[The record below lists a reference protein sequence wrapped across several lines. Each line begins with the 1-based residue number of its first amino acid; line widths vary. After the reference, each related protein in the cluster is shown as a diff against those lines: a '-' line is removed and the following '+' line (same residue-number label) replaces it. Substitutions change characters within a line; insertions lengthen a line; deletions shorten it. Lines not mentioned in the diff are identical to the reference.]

1 MGSANLL
8 LFFGTATMSRASS
21 MAKGSSIARNDLF
34 LLPCTLRCFV
44 LHLRLPD
51 GFSLS
56 AGLGCRGSGWSL
68 SFLPVL
74 GPSAWQLSCPV

>member
-8 LFFGTATMSRASS
+8 LFFGTATMSRVSS

-34 LLPCTLRCFV
+34 LLPCTSRCFV
-44 LHLRLPD
+44 LHLCLPD

-74 GPSAWQLSCPV
+74 GPSALQLSCPV